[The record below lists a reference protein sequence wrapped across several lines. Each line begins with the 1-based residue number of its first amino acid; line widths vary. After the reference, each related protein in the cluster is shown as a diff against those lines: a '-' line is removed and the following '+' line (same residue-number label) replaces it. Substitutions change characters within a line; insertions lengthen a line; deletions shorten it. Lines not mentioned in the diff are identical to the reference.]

1 VVDVLKHGYGDSYE
15 ISALFVAM
23 ARAAGFDAS
32 LILVASRERRF
43 YREDFLDLS
52 QYNWTIAG
60 VNLKGKNL
68 LLDPATKFCPFGLV
82 RWTNTATSALKI
94 ERNIWNFITMP
105 SLGQDRAVVLRTARV
120 ELDEHGSV
128 KGHVTVTFEGGEAL
142 ERRLLDLQTDEAGR
156 NKALEEEVASWLPSQ
171 STVKMNYSKGWQETG
186 GSIIAD
192 MEIEVPSYASK
203 AGKRLLLPSNLFPT
217 KQKAVF
223 LHTERKYPVYFP
235 YAFSE
240 LDVTVI
246 KMPAGYSVET
256 ITESLEVKPRFGMY
270 RNNTKVSE
278 DQIVNTRG
286 LFISQFMF
294 EPAQYPELKEFFAKV
309 EAGDQS
315 QAVLSSSS
323 AGKP

>member
-1 VVDVLKHGYGDSYE
+1 
-15 ISALFVAM
+15 M
-23 ARAAGFDAS
+23 ARSAGFDAS
-32 LILVASRERRF
+32 LILIASRERRF
-43 YREDFLDLS
+43 YREEFLDSS
-52 QYNWTIAG
+52 QYSWTIAG
-60 VNLKGKNL
+60 VSLQGKNL
-68 LLDPATKFCPFGLV
+68 LLDPATKFCPFGFV

-94 ERNIWNFITMP
+94 GKDTWNFIIMP
-105 SLGQDRAVVLRTARV
+105 SFGQDRAVVLRNARV
-120 ELDEHGSV
+120 ALDDQGSL

-156 NKALEEEVASWLPSQ
+156 NKGLEEEVASWLPPL
-171 STVKMNYSKGWQETG
+171 STVKINYSQGWRETG

-203 AGKRLLLPSNLFPT
+203 AGKRLLLPSSLFPT
-217 KQKAVF
+217 KQKSVF
-223 LHTERKYPVYFP
+223 RPSERKYPVYFP

-246 KMPAGYSVET
+246 KIPAGYSAET
-256 ITESLEVKPRFGMY
+256 IPESLEVKPKFGMY

-294 EPAQYPELKEFFAKV
+294 EPVQYPELKEFFVKA
-309 EAGDQS
+309 EAADQS
-315 QAVLSSSS
+315 QAVLSPSSTS
-323 AGKP
+323 TP